1 MFDTR
6 LQKAEIIAKNKS
18 IRRINDHFYKVKSQS
33 GNGKYDV
40 IAKELGYICSCPDHK
55 FRGVRCKH
63 IQAVIISFALRKEV
77 ESHVV
82 ISPITVGNCPDCKSE
97 QIVKHGVRHNKSGNI
112 QRFSCRQCGKWFTQN
127 LGFERMHATPNIIT
141 SAMQLYFSGESFR
154 NIRRFLDLQ
163 SFKISHV
170 AVFKWIKKYVTMMG
184 NYLEQIKPNVG
195 DAWRTDELYVKIRG
209 NLKYL
214 YAIMDDDT
222 RFWIAQQVADTK
234 NTADVQPLFAHAREI
249 TGKRPNTLI
258 SDGAPNFHDAFK
270 KEFATH
276 RLPTPKHIRHIR
288 IQGDHNNSKMERMNG
303 EVRDREN
310 VMRGLKKVDTKILP
324 GYQIYHNYFRPHMA
338 LNGKTPAEKCG
349 IKIEGENKWQTV
361 IQNAVMKKEVRELGK
376 EK

>member
-1 MFDTR
+1 
-6 LQKAEIIAKNKS
+6 
-18 IRRINDHFYKVKSQS
+18 
-33 GNGKYDV
+33 
-40 IAKELGYICSCPDHK
+40 
-55 FRGVRCKH
+55 
-63 IQAVIISFALRKEV
+63 
-77 ESHVV
+77 
-82 ISPITVGNCPDCKSE
+82 
-97 QIVKHGVRHNKSGNI
+97 
-112 QRFSCRQCGKWFTQN
+112 
-127 LGFERMHATPNIIT
+127 MHATPHIIT

-234 NTADVQPLFAHAREI
+234 NIADVQPLFAHAKEI

-258 SDGAPNFHDAFK
+258 SHGAPNFHVAFK

-276 RLPTPKHIRHIR
+276 RLPTPKHIRRIR
-288 IQGDHNNSKMERMNG
+288 IQGDHNNSKMERMNE
-303 EVRDREN
+303 EVRDREK
-310 VMRGLKKVDTKILP
+310 VMRGLKIADTKILP

-338 LNGKTPAEKCG
+338 LNGLTPAEKCG
-349 IKIEGENKWQTV
+349 IRIEGENKWQTV
-361 IQNAVMKKEVRELGK
+361 IQNAVKNKEPAK
-376 EK
+376 